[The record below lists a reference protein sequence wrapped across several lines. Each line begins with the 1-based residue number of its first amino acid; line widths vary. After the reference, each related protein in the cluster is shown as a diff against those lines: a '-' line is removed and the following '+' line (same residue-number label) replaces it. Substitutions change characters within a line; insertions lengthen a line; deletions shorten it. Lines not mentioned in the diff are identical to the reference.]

1 MSLVELSVDFGTGV
15 DIHQYR
21 KKVESF
27 IKANESHLT
36 IAKLKSGMQ
45 LTQTDLEELERFVF
59 ESEIVEGK
67 ERFEACYGEQ
77 HSLVK
82 FIRSLIGMDPQAVS
96 SAFSKYL
103 VASNYNITQI
113 RFIKMIIEQLTKN
126 GALEIGQLYE
136 PPFNGIHYQG
146 IDGIF
151 KEEDANEVVSIV
163 KNLSVA

>member
-1 MSLVELSVDFGTGV
+1 
-15 DIHQYR
+15 
-21 KKVESF
+21 
-27 IKANESHLT
+27 
-36 IAKLKSGMQ
+36 
-45 LTQTDLEELERFVF
+45 
-59 ESEIVEGK
+59 
-67 ERFEACYGEQ
+67 
-77 HSLVK
+77 
-82 FIRSLIGMDPQAVS
+82 MDPQAVS